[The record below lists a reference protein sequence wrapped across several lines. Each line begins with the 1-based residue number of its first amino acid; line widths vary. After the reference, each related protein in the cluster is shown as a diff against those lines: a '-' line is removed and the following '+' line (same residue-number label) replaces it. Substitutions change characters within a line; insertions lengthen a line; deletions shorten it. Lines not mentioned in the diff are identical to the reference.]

1 MQFQALCL
9 AATAAALLIATPAAA
24 AGAGFSANAKL
35 QAPVSA
41 PTKTVVGDIEW
52 TCEGD
57 TCKGVS
63 ERRAGLDSLMKE
75 CRKVSRALGPLASYN
90 SRGRVMTERNV
101 AACNRLGDQ
110 SRADQELAAK

>member
-1 MQFQALCL
+1 MQFQALPL
-9 AATAAALLIATPAAA
+9 VAAAAALLIAAPASA
-24 AGAGFSANAKL
+24 AGYSANAKL
-35 QAPVSA
+35 QTPVSA
-41 PTKTVVGDIEW
+41 PTKTVVGDVEW
-52 TCEGD
+52 SCEGD
-57 TCKGVS
+57 ACKGVS

-101 AACNRLGDQ
+101 AACNMLGDQ

>member
-1 MQFQALCL
+1 MQFQALSL
-9 AATAAALLIATPAAA
+9 AAAAAALLIASPAAA
-24 AGAGFSANAKL
+24 AGVGFSANAKL

-41 PTKTVVGDIEW
+41 PTKTVVGDTAW

-75 CRKVSRALGPLASYN
+75 CRKVSAAIGPLASYN

-101 AACNRLGDQ
+101 AACNRLAGESQ
-110 SRADQELAAK
+110 ADKELAAK

>member
-1 MQFQALCL
+1 MQFQALPI
-9 AATAAALLIATPAAA
+9 AAAAVALLIANPAAA
-24 AGAGFSANAKL
+24 GGFSADAKL
-35 QAPVSA
+35 QTPVST
-41 PTKTVVGDIEW
+41 PTRTLVGEVEW
-52 TCEGD
+52 SCEGD